1 MQLQQSINQKPS
13 LVYLALSFLKLG
25 VTAFGGPAMVSYI
38 RKMAVERNKWL
49 NEDSFRDG
57 VALCQTIPGAT
68 AMQVSAYVGLRTR
81 GIPGAIVSF
90 VSFGFPAFVLM
101 MVLSALYVQTHN
113 LPTIVSAF
121 TGLKAIIVAIIANAT
136 ISFARTSLKRWED
149 IIIVIIITG
158 LFWYRIHP
166 IIVISVSA
174 LLGMALYRKQSFNI
188 TKIHT
193 TDKIYSTRF
202 FALILPIIA
211 VGFFVLFFIHRN
223 LFELA
228 ALMFRIDL
236 FAFGGGFSSLPLM
249 FHEIVGARLWM
260 DSSTFLNGIALGQ
273 ITPGPIVITATFIG
287 YLLQGPLGGLVATIS
302 VFSPSFIMLVGMA
315 PYFDRL
321 RNSAWFNKAITGILI
336 SFVGLLLTMT
346 IRFAIDIQWDIPR
359 VLLTSVALV
368 ALLSKKVDILWV
380 VLTGTVI
387 SILVL

>member
-1 MQLQQSINQKPS
+1 MQLQQPVNQKPS
-13 LVYLALSFLKLG
+13 LVYLALSFIKLG
-25 VTAFGGPAMVSYI
+25 ATAFGGPAMVAYI

-49 NEDSFRDG
+49 DEDCFRNG

-90 VSFGFPAFVLM
+90 VSFGVPAFVLM
-101 MVLSALYVQTHN
+101 MVLSSLYVQTHN
-113 LPTIVSAF
+113 LPMVVSAF

-136 ISFARTSLKRWED
+136 ISFARTSLKSWKD
-149 IIIVIIITG
+149 IIVVIIIAG
-158 LFWYRIHP
+158 LFWFRIHP
-166 IIVISVSA
+166 FIVILLSA
-174 LLGMALYRKQSFNI
+174 LLGIALHRKRPFNI

-193 TDKIYSTRF
+193 TDKIYSARF
-202 FALILPIIA
+202 FAIVLPVIA
-211 VGFFVLFFIHRN
+211 VGFFVLFFIQHR

-249 FHEIVGARLWM
+249 FHEIVNARSWM

-287 YLLQGPLGGLVATIS
+287 YLMYGPLGGLVATLSI
-302 VFSPSFIMLVGMA
+302 FSPSFIMLVGMA

-321 RNSAWFNKAITGILI
+321 RNSAWFNKVITGILI

-346 IRFAIDIQWDIPR
+346 VRFAIDVHWDIPR
-359 VLLTSVALV
+359 ILLTAAAFA

-380 VLTGTVI
+380 VLAGTII

>member
-1 MQLQQSINQKPS
+1 MQLQQPVNQKPS
-13 LVYLALSFLKLG
+13 LVYLALSFIKLG
-25 VTAFGGPAMVSYI
+25 ATAFGGPAMVAYI

-49 NEDSFRDG
+49 DEDCFRNG

-90 VSFGFPAFVLM
+90 VSFGVPAFVLM

-113 LPTIVSAF
+113 LPMVVSAF

-136 ISFARTSLKRWED
+136 ISFARTSLKSWKD
-149 IIIVIIITG
+149 IIVVIIIAG
-158 LFWYRIHP
+158 LFWFRIHP
-166 IIVISVSA
+166 FIVILLSA
-174 LLGMALYRKQSFNI
+174 LLGIALHRKRPFNI

-193 TDKIYSTRF
+193 TDKIYSARF
-202 FALILPIIA
+202 FAIVLPVIA
-211 VGFFVLFFIHRN
+211 VGFFVLFFIQHR

-249 FHEIVGARLWM
+249 FHEIVNARSWM

-287 YLLQGPLGGLVATIS
+287 YLMYGPLGGLVATLSI
-302 VFSPSFIMLVGMA
+302 FSPSFIMLVGMA

-321 RNSAWFNKAITGILI
+321 RNSAWFNKVITGILI

-346 IRFAIDIQWDIPR
+346 VRFAIDVHWDIPR
-359 VLLTSVALV
+359 ILLTAAAFA

-380 VLTGTVI
+380 VLAGTII